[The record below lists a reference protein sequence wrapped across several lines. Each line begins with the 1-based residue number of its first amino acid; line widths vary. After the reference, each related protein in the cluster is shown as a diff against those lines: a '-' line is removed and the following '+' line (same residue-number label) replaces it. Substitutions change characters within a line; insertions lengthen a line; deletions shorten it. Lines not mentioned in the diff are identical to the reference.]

1 MNIDDTK
8 KQIKDDAFWQ
18 DMEIASGETT
28 RIPVEDIRRFASAH
42 ATDNT
47 HIPDASRKSNLT
59 KQNFPDN
66 FRSDDMTNR
75 HSSDASH
82 SDSITDRYSSNTSIS
97 NNMTNRHSSDAF
109 NSDSMADR
117 YSPDASYS
125 NGMTDMHSSDASTAD
140 NMTNR
145 IFSDTANSDRATS
158 TDAPSN
164 FRYVSDVTGKKADIH
179 ASAQSTQNPKNS
191 GSKKSD
197 SKKSGSKKSKKK
209 GSGLTSLVKF
219 SAKFTQKTV
228 STGGSL
234 LKGSAR
240 LSGTVARSGFRLVT
254 LALILLTMALLG
266 FHFWKNYSALGSLR
280 SMLSERNYSLA
291 AYLCVGILLIL
302 FELAALL
309 RAATSKKI
317 RDGKRIF
324 TYDTGRGMFSFP
336 IIYAGSCLALRFC
349 ERIPMLHPALSGVQS
364 ALRVYGSLSQTLL
377 AIGCLGVVSCLLRWG
392 FSRVLLSVRNHDD
405 D

>member
-1 MNIDDTK
+1 MNIDETK

-42 ATDNT
+42 AADDT
-47 HIPDASRKSNLT
+47 HIPDASRKGNLT
-59 KQNFPDN
+59 NQNVPDS
-66 FRSDDMTNR
+66 FRSDDITNR
-75 HSSDASH
+75 RS
-82 SDSITDRYSSNTSIS
+82 
-97 NNMTNRHSSDAF
+97 
-109 NSDSMADR
+109 
-117 YSPDASYS
+117 
-125 NGMTDMHSSDASTAD
+125 
-140 NMTNR
+140 
-145 IFSDTANSDRATS
+145 SDTASSDRTAS

-164 FRYVSDVTGKKADIH
+164 SGYTSDMNEKKTDTK
-179 ASAQSTQNPKNS
+179 ASAQSTQTPKNS
-191 GSKKSD
+191 GSKRVGSKKSD

-209 GSGLTSLVKF
+209 GSGLTSLVKS
-219 SAKFTQKTV
+219 SAMFTQKTV

-254 LALILLTMALLG
+254 LALILLTMALLS

-302 FELAALL
+302 FEVAALL

-336 IIYAGSCLALRFC
+336 IIYIGSCLALRFC
-349 ERIPMLHPALSGVQS
+349 EHIPMLHPSLSGVQS

-405 D
+405 E

>member
-1 MNIDDTK
+1 MNIDETK

-42 ATDNT
+42 AADDT
-47 HIPDASRKSNLT
+47 HIPDASRKDDLT
-59 KQNFPDN
+59 NQISPDY

-75 HSSDASH
+75 RSPDASY
-82 SDSITDRYSSNTSIS
+82 SNSMADRYSP
-97 NNMTNRHSSDAF
+97 DAYS
-109 NSDSMADR
+109 SDSMADR
-117 YSPDASYS
+117 YSPDAY
-125 NGMTDMHSSDASTAD
+125 SSDSMADRYSPDAYSPD

-145 IFSDTANSDRATS
+145 IFPDTASSDRTAS
-158 TDAPSN
+158 TDVPSISG
-164 FRYVSDVTGKKADIH
+164 YTSDMTEKKTDAN
-179 ASAQSTQNPKNS
+179 ASAKSTRNPKNS
-191 GSKKSD
+191 GSKKSDSKKSD

-209 GSGLTSLVKF
+209 GSGLTSFVKS
-219 SAKFTQKTV
+219 SARFTQKTV

-302 FELAALL
+302 FEVAALL
-309 RAATSKKI
+309 RATTSKKI

-349 ERIPMLHPALSGVQS
+349 ERVPMLHPSLSGVQS
-364 ALRVYGSLSQTLL
+364 ALRVYGSLSRTLL

-405 D
+405 E

>member
-1 MNIDDTK
+1 MNIDDRKNKTGE
-8 KQIKDDAFWQ
+8 DAFWQ
-18 DMEIASGETT
+18 DMEIAFGETT
-28 RIPVEDIRRFASAH
+28 RIPVENIRRFVSAH
-42 ATDNT
+42 AADDT
-47 HIPDASRKSNLT
+47 HIPDASRKDDLT
-59 KQNFPDN
+59 NQIFPD
-66 FRSDDMTNR
+66 TA
-75 HSSDASH
+75 SSD
-82 SDSITDRYSSNTSIS
+82 
-97 NNMTNRHSSDAF
+97 
-109 NSDSMADR
+109 
-117 YSPDASYS
+117 
-125 NGMTDMHSSDASTAD
+125 STA
-140 NMTNR
+140 
-145 IFSDTANSDRATS
+145 S
-158 TDAPSN
+158 TDAPS
-164 FRYVSDVTGKKADIH
+164 
-179 ASAQSTQNPKNS
+179 NS

-197 SKKSGSKKSKKK
+197 SKQSGSKKSKKK
-209 GSGLTSLVKF
+209 GSGLTSLVKS

-349 ERIPMLHPALSGVQS
+349 ERIPMLHPSLSGVQS

>member
-1 MNIDDTK
+1 MNIDETK

-42 ATDNT
+42 AADDT
-47 HIPDASRKSNLT
+47 HIPDASRKDDLT
-59 KQNFPDN
+59 NQISPDY

-75 HSSDASH
+75 RFPDASY
-82 SDSITDRYSSNTSIS
+82 SNSMANRYSP
-97 NNMTNRHSSDAF
+97 DAYS
-109 NSDSMADR
+109 SDSMADR
-117 YSPDASYS
+117 YSPDAYS
-125 NGMTDMHSSDASTAD
+125 PD

-145 IFSDTANSDRATS
+145 IFPDTVNSDRTASTEVPSNSGYTS
-158 TDAPSN
+158 DMNEKKTDAN
-164 FRYVSDVTGKKADIH
+164 
-179 ASAQSTQNPKNS
+179 ASAKSTQTPKNS

-209 GSGLTSLVKF
+209 GSGLTSFVKS
-219 SAKFTQKTV
+219 SARFTQKTV

-240 LSGTVARSGFRLVT
+240 LGGMVARSGFRLVT

-349 ERIPMLHPALSGVQS
+349 ERVPMLHPSLSGVQS

-392 FSRVLLSVRNHDD
+392 FSKVLLSVRNHDD
-405 D
+405 E